1 MTRLGS
7 GPQREPRGPKESSSF
22 PQLLPH
28 LIFLSLPPSP
38 CFLCS
43 ARDGVPKTT
52 LARRTH
58 SCHTVDDGLLR
69 GEDSLAVSQGE
80 GCLAQSPG
88 TPGTG
93 VRGIAWTRTS
103 PHDRGNALIPP
114 NGVAHRPQARG
125 PGVVWGR
132 SPGHAAP
139 ARLASGSSPQADT
152 QPRCQHR
159 PQPGPKPQGH
169 RMSQGLRDRLP
180 GADGLQA

>member
-1 MTRLGS
+1 MTTLGS
-7 GPQREPRGPKESSSF
+7 GPQREPRGPEESSSF

-43 ARDGVPKTT
+43 ARAGVPKTT
-52 LARRTH
+52 LTRRTH
-58 SCHTVDDGLLR
+58 SCHTVNDGLLR
-69 GEDSLAVSQGE
+69 GEDAMAVNQGE

-103 PHDRGNALIPP
+103 PRDRGNALIPP
-114 NGVAHRPQARG
+114 NGVAHRPKARG

-132 SPGHAAP
+132 SLGVHPLPDWPRAP
-139 ARLASGSSPQADT
+139 APGQIHSHSVSTDHGLA
-152 QPRCQHR
+152 R
-159 PQPGPKPQGH
+159 
-169 RMSQGLRDRLP
+169 GLRAAGHP
-180 GADGLQA
+180 GAQGSPPGS